1 MMKVFR
7 PVAGWA
13 AAMVV
18 LFLRLTCRIRRH
30 GDPRAELRARSRDY
44 VYSVLHAHQLA
55 TVIGAERGTGAM
67 VSQSMDG
74 AILVPSLQLCGVVPV
89 RGSSSKNGRD
99 KGGRAAFQ
107 ALIEHVT
114 DGSPAYLAV
123 DGPRGPRNR
132 IHKGI
137 ALLSMK
143 SGAAVV
149 NVCAVPDRR
158 WILPR
163 TWDRLQIPKPFTT
176 INVFFSEPIALQ
188 DGESAEQY
196 RQRIEA
202 SLNQLERE
210 HDPDEAK
217 MAQPAVA
224 DRSLAEA
231 A

>member
-1 MMKVFR
+1 MKVFR
-7 PVAGWA
+7 PIAGWA
-13 AAMVV
+13 AAIVV
-18 LFLRLTCRIRRH
+18 LFLRWTCRIHRH
-30 GDPRAELRARSRDY
+30 GDPRAELRARSRGY

-67 VSQSMDG
+67 VSRSMDG
-74 AILVPSLQLCGVVPV
+74 AILVPSLRFCGVVPV

-107 ALIEHVT
+107 ALIEHVV

-137 ALLSMK
+137 ALLSLK
-143 SGAAVV
+143 TGAAVV
-149 NVCAVPDRR
+149 NVCAVPNRR
-158 WILPR
+158 WILSR
-163 TWDRLQIPKPFTT
+163 AWDRLQIPKPFTT
-176 INVFFSEPIALQ
+176 INVYFSEPIALQ
-188 DGESAEQY
+188 DGENAEQY

-202 SLNQLERE
+202 SLNELERE
-210 HDPDEAK
+210 HDPVEAK
-217 MAQPAVA
+217 LAQSIAA
-224 DRSLAEA
+224 GRSMAEA